1 MAKTAFLV
9 SVCDK
14 ILNLFLLFLVEFLL
28 LSLFMN
34 AGRKIILY
42 VTPGTGLMM
51 AHFLSGFFRSL
62 ILVGM
67 SPVSYIMFR
76 HSARLCDISLA
87 THKRISSEKLSKVQ
101 SLCFISILLSFYF
114 FVLNVYAATTAA
126 VVFVAVE
133 FADELT

>member
-9 SVCDK
+9 SVCDE
-14 ILNLFLLFLVEFLL
+14 IPNLFLLFLVEFLL

-34 AGRKIILY
+34 AGRKTILN

-51 AHFLSGFFRSL
+51 AHFLSGFCRSL
-62 ILVGM
+62 RLVGM
-67 SPVSYIMFR
+67 SPVSCIMFR
-76 HSARLCDISLA
+76 HSARLGDISLA
-87 THKRISSEKLSKVQ
+87 THKRISSEKLSKVH
-101 SLCFISILLSFYF
+101 SLCFISILLFLLL
-114 FVLNVYAATTAA
+114 VLINVYAATTAA